1 MCSSDL
7 MKLYNT
13 LTRTKEE
20 FIPLEEGKVKMYVC
34 GPTVYNYIHIGN
46 ARPFIMF
53 DTLRRYLQYKG
64 YDVTFVQNFTD
75 VDDKIIKRGHEE
87 GISPEEVANKYIDEY
102 FVDADGLGIKRADV
116 HPRVTDNI
124 QQIIDFVKDLED
136 KGYAYE
142 VNGDVYF
149 DTKKFEG
156 YGKLSKQNQDELEA
170 GARIE
175 VNGQKRHPMDFV
187 LWKSKKEGEPG
198 WNSPWG
204 EGRPGWH
211 IECSVMSNRYL
222 GETIDIHAGGQDLAF
237 PHHENEIAQSE
248 ARSGKTFSNYW
259 VHNGYININNEKMSK
274 SKGNFFTV
282 RDISKQ
288 YDLEIVRFFMLSA
301 HYRNPV
307 NFSDEMLNQAKA
319 GLERLYNAKEK
330 LEFTISNLSESSIK
344 DEEKELIGELE
355 SYKTKFINAMED
367 DLNTADAVSAIFE
380 LSKFINTNVNETS
393 SVEFAKMCLD
403 KFNELT
409 GVLNIVNKKN
419 DDILDKD
426 IEELIQK
433 RADAKKNKD
442 FKLAD
447 DIRQEL
453 LDKGIVL
460 EDTRQGTKWK
470 RA

>member
-1 MCSSDL
+1 

-20 FIPLEEGKVKMYVC
+20 FVPIEEGKVKMYVC

-46 ARPFIMF
+46 ARPFIIF
-53 DTLRRYLQYKG
+53 DTLRRYLEYRG
-64 YDVTFVQNFTD
+64 FDVTYVQNFTD

-87 GISPEEVANKYIDEY
+87 QISPEEVASKYINEY
-102 FVDADGLGIKRADV
+102 FVDADGLGIKRANV

-124 QQIIDFVKDLED
+124 EQIIAFVKELED

-156 YGKLSKQNQDELEA
+156 YGKLSKQNQDDLEA

-175 VNGQKRHPMDFV
+175 VNSQKRHPMDFV

-198 WNSPWG
+198 WDSPWG

-248 ARSGKTFSNYW
+248 ARNGKTFSNYW

-344 DEEKELIGELE
+344 DEEKDLLNELE

-380 LSKFINTNVNETS
+380 LSKFINTNVNEES
-393 SVEFAKMCLD
+393 SSEFAKICLY

-419 DDILDKD
+419 DEILDKD

-433 RADAKKNKD
+433 RTDAKKNKD

-453 LDKGIVL
+453 LDKGIIL